1 MTSENHSLR
10 ETLDRLQHQ
19 LAEAKNIDEALAER
33 LRTTIADAKAALDKR
48 DTADEAHHERKEW
61 LNEAAEH
68 FEQSHPTIAGT
79 INRLVDIL
87 GQAGI

>member
-1 MTSENHSLR
+1 MASESHSLR
-10 ETLDRLQHQ
+10 ETLDRLQNQ
-19 LAEAKNIDEALAER
+19 LAEAKNIDKALAER
-33 LRTTIADAKAALDKR
+33 LRTTIADAQAALDQQ

-61 LNEAAEH
+61 LTEAAEH